1 MVASSHSG
9 AQTPIQQILRTTA
22 QHFAIPPKPS
32 TRQLPLAMFV
42 SEFKDPLPLRWQKAP
57 RQIFCQQFQTADLVT
72 LR

>member
-22 QHFAIPPKPS
+22 QHFAVTPRPS
-32 TRQLPLAMFV
+32 TRQLPLAMFA
-42 SEFKDPLPLRWQKAP
+42 SEFKDPLPLRWQQTP
-57 RQIFCQQFQTADLVT
+57 RQIFRWQFHSTDLVT

>member
-9 AQTPIQQILRTTA
+9 VQTPIQKILRTTA
-22 QHFAIPPKPS
+22 QHFAITPKPS

-42 SEFKDPLPLRWQKAP
+42 SEFKDPLPLRWQQSP
-57 RQIFCQQFQTADLVT
+57 RQIFHRQFETADHVT